1 MFEYP
6 RFAWFTLVPNENI
19 LHHLFYADDNC
30 IFSTTPRGLQSKL
43 DLIYNLSVK
52 LGLEV
57 NLDKTKII
65 VFRKGGFLGKH
76 EKWYYN
82 SKPVEVVN
90 SYNYLGITFTTKLSF
105 VNTLMPLIAK
115 AKKSVNEI
123 MHAFKNLSCSNLNLF
138 TKLFD
143 SKVYPTLSYSC
154 ELWGTFGMEEVE
166 RVHLYALK
174 RFLNVSLHCSNK

>member
-65 VFRKGGFLGKH
+65 VFRKGGF
-76 EKWYYN
+76 Y
-82 SKPVEVVN
+82 VN
-90 SYNYLGITFTTKLSF
+90 MKNGIIIASRWKL
-105 VNTLMPLIAK
+105 LIP
-115 AKKSVNEI
+115 I
-123 MHAFKNLSCSNLNLF
+123 
-138 TKLFD
+138 TI
-143 SKVYPTLSYSC
+143 
-154 ELWGTFGMEEVE
+154 
-166 RVHLYALK
+166 
-174 RFLNVSLHCSNK
+174 